1 LPIFYSGRT
10 QVTTEPEASHSDPPG
25 FWVERLRARLKEG
38 GRPRRIYDRLFL
50 PVADPVEFTEG
61 HKELVKRLRP
71 PEGPDAAGRAA
82 EILAEAQ
89 ATFASAEG
97 RGEGAERR
105 ATTLQGAVAIA
116 ASVLLAGAALLGD
129 PSTIQG
135 EGWRLGLGALLILV
149 TICLV
154 AAGAR
159 ALGATARIHI
169 YHRPTPSEVL
179 RRATMD
185 SVEARIDLAAETFED
200 SAYND
205 QVAAWKVAYLAA
217 AAWWFRGALFVLLA
231 LAILLGIYLAT
242 ADGGPSHHT
251 DQPVHRSPMPTSAP
265 EERGPRR

>member
-1 LPIFYSGRT
+1 LAS
-10 QVTTEPEASHSDPPG
+10 EPERAPNSDPPG
-25 FWVERLRARLKEG
+25 FWVERLRTKFEEG
-38 GRPRRIYDRLFL
+38 GRPRRVYDRLFL

-61 HKELVKRLRP
+61 HEELVERLRP
-71 PEGPDAAGRAA
+71 PEGPEAAGRAA

-89 ATFASAEG
+89 ATFAAAET

-129 PSTIQG
+129 PSKIQG
-135 EGWRLGLGALLILV
+135 HGWRLGLGALLILV
-149 TICLV
+149 TVCLV

-179 RRATMD
+179 RRAAMD
-185 SVEARIDLAAETFED
+185 PVEARIDLAAETFED

-205 QVAAWKVAYLAA
+205 QIAAWKVAYLAA

-231 LAILLGIYLAT
+231 LATLLGVYLAT
-242 ADGGPSHHT
+242 AGGQSSHHT
-251 DQPVHRSPMPTSAP
+251 DQRPHRSLSPALQ
-265 EERGPRR
+265 R